1 MSIVG
6 NFLKG
11 TGSLLGEVSKCLV
24 KGSADL
30 VGNVAEELNA
40 HELAGATK
48 KAGEATGDL
57 LEMVG
62 KGAGDVLGNVAD
74 IVTDKVTELSSEI
87 MEELKRKPDAN
98 TQDTPYTQDRT
109 YTQDTSYTENTS
121 DSSCTQSNNTAKDG
135 TNTTTVYYDL
145 PEVYESSSEDVK
157 EDSQS
162 DNLVKHN

>member
-11 TGSLLGEVSKCLV
+11 TGSLLGEVSKCFV

-87 MEELKRKPDAN
+87 MEELKRKPNAN
-98 TQDTPYTQDRT
+98 
-109 YTQDTSYTENTS
+109 TQDTSYTQNTSYTQDTPYAQDTSYTEDTS
-121 DSSCTQSNNTAKDG
+121 DSGCSQSNNTAKKE

-145 PEVYESSSEDVK
+145 PEVYESDSEDGK
-157 EDSQS
+157 ADNISQ
-162 DNLVKHN
+162 

>member
-74 IVTDKVTELSSEI
+74 IVTDKVTELGSDI
-87 MEELKRKPDAN
+87 MEELKRKPDTN
-98 TQDTPYTQDRT
+98 SQDTAYTEDRT
-109 YTQDTSYTENTS
+109 YTEDTS
-121 DSSCTQSNNTAKDG
+121 DSGCTQKNNTAKEED
-135 TNTTTVYYDL
+135 NTSTVYYDL
-145 PEVYESSSEDVK
+145 PEIYETPVEDVK
-157 EDSQS
+157 DDTKSV
-162 DNLVKHN
+162 DPIDHN

>member
-30 VGNVAEELNA
+30 IGNVAEELNA
-40 HELAGATK
+40 PEIAGATK
-48 KAGEATGDL
+48 KAGEATGDF

-74 IVTDKVTELSSEI
+74 VVTDKVTELGSDI
-87 MEELKRKPDAN
+87 MNELKEK
-98 TQDTPYTQDRT
+98 T
-109 YTQDTSYTENTS
+109 
-121 DSSCTQSNNTAKDG
+121 
-135 TNTTTVYYDL
+135 
-145 PEVYESSSEDVK
+145 SSSSKIASEHEK
-157 EDSQS
+157 ENNASHS
-162 DNLVKHN
+162 DDTKSVD